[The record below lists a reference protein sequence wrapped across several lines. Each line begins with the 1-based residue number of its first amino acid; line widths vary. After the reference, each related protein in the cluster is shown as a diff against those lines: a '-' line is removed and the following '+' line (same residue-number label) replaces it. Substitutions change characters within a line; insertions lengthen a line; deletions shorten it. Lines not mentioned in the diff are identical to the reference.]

1 MFNILLNRL
10 TENISERLKN
20 SIVENLLEFID
31 NEDHLE
37 LVGQWLVVSRIFA
50 PLEPQKKIF

>member
-37 LVGQWLVVSRIFA
+37 LVGQWLAVGHIFA